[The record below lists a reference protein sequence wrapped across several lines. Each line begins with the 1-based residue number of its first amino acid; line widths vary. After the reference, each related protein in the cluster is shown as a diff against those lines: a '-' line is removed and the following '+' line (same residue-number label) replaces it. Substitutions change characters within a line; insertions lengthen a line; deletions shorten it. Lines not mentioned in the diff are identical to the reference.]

1 MKGSKKVQF
10 RKKRGSGGPAASKAV
25 ARDEVPRLLPPLTDQ
40 LSVGFMLRFST
51 TTNWTGSYTVTYQNL
66 LDAWF
71 VAGTATTAYTL
82 FDFVKI
88 KKVVVRC
95 MGVAENGVSILPSAT
110 VGVEFPGLVG
120 GQFGSGKQR
129 SNSGMGY
136 DEPAYV
142 SVKPDRMSQSAQYQ
156 PNTTNAAFVVRA
168 VDGFRSPLAGAI
180 IDVHVSYKNSGD
192 VNPAAV
198 ATARAAMTGGEIY
211 FGGLD
216 GLAVANTIAQSLFIP
231 NK

>member
-1 MKGSKKVQF
+1 MG
-10 RKKRGSGGPAASKAV
+10 KRGSGQAASKMV
-25 ARDEVPRLLPPLTDQ
+25 ARDADPRLLPSVTDQ
-40 LSVGFMLRFST
+40 LSVGMVLRFST

-95 MGVAENGVSILPSAT
+95 MGVAENGVAILPSAT

-136 DEPAYV
+136 DEPAFI

-156 PNTTNAAFVVRA
+156 PNTANAAFVVRA

-180 IDVHVSYKNSGD
+180 IDVHVAYKNSAD
-192 VNPAAV
+192 TTPASV
-198 ATARAAMTGGEIY
+198 ATARAAMTSGELY

-216 GLAVANTIAQSLFIP
+216 GLALANTVAQTLFIP

>member
-1 MKGSKKVQF
+1 MRKSTKKNMKKGN
-10 RKKRGSGGPAASKAV
+10 GPTSSKAV
-25 ARDEVPRLLPPLTDQ
+25 ARDENPRLLPSVTDQ
-40 LSVGFMLRFST
+40 LSVGMILRFST

-71 VAGTATTAYTL
+71 IAGTATTAYTL

-95 MGVAENGVSILPSAT
+95 MGVAENGVTILPSAT

-136 DEPAYV
+136 DEPAFI
-142 SVKPDRMSQSAQYQ
+142 SVKPDPLSQSAQYQ
-156 PNTTNAAFVVRA
+156 PNTANAAFVLRA

-180 IDVHVSYKNSGD
+180 IDVHVAYKNSAD
-192 VNPAAV
+192 ATPASI
-198 ATARAAMTGGEIY
+198 ATARAAMQPGEVY

-216 GLAVANTIAQSLFIP
+216 GLAIANTVAQTLFIP